1 MIAVDAKTTAR
12 LTGLL
17 LHNWGNCRTRIMIP
31 GSNKTWLYAAIIGI
45 TTTVAVS
52 TSAVVQANS
61 DWSCEPSAISNIE
74 MR

>member
-1 MIAVDAKTTAR
+1 MIAIEARTIAR

-17 LHNWGNCRTRIMIP
+17 LHNWGICLNRIRIP
-31 GSNKTWLYAAIIGI
+31 GSNKTWLYTAIIGI

-61 DWSCEPSAISNIE
+61 G
-74 MR
+74 